1 MSEDDTHR
9 CDRLAGTAPFESAA
23 MQQPRLVPLPPPPPR
38 PAGMVRVV
46 GDQVVVEHLV
56 LGDSAAAAFVASRP
70 DEERVPLVERAL
82 RIGLLALHDAG
93 VQVNVD
99 VVRREFE
106 ALLSRTQQVNERAAA
121 ALDTVLRDNF
131 ADGEGRL
138 PRTLERFLGNRGA
151 LQSFV
156 EELFDEERRDSAI
169 GRLRVLLG
177 TYFDG
182 DASRLAQLLDP
193 TRLGSPLHQFRVEV
207 AEGFVKLNDRLTA
220 MESAAATR
228 AVERQK
234 QALKGAD
241 FEEVVADACG
251 QAVRGFGDLLDR
263 TGCEA
268 GDVAR
273 SKKGDL
279 VLTLDPSASRGQ
291 ELRIV
296 IECKDRSVSGRE
308 MREELSE
315 AKRNR
320 GACVGLV
327 VFTPQHAPAGIAP
340 FDVRGGDV
348 YCVLD
353 PAAPDIAT
361 MEAAVRLARLM
372 ALATL
377 REHSSEIDADGI
389 ARALLAI
396 REQLEQIRSL
406 KVRLTSIGQIS
417 SEVSG
422 GLDAMRSRVIAK
434 VAEAEA
440 ALAAAGSR
448 AADGVRT

>member
-1 MSEDDTHR
+1 
-9 CDRLAGTAPFESAA
+9 
-23 MQQPRLVPLPPPPPR
+23 MQQQARLVPLPPLPSR
-38 PAGMVRVV
+38 PAGTVRVV
-46 GDQVVVEHLV
+46 GDQLVLDHLV
-56 LGDSAAAAFVASRP
+56 LADATAAAFVGSRP
-70 DEERVPLVERAL
+70 EEDRAPLVERAL
-82 RIGLLALHDAG
+82 RIGLLALQDAG

-156 EELFDEERRDSAI
+156 EELFDEKRRDSAI
-169 GRLRVLLG
+169 GRLQGLLG
-177 TYFDG
+177 SYFDG

-207 AEGFVKLNDRLTA
+207 AEGFEKLNDRLTA
-220 MESAAATR
+220 IESAAATR
-228 AVERQK
+228 ATERQK
-234 QALKGAD
+234 QALKGAE

-263 TGCEA
+263 TASES

-279 VLTLDPSASRGQ
+279 LLTLDPSAARGQ
-291 ELRIV
+291 ELRVV

-308 MREELSE
+308 MREELAE

-320 GACVGLV
+320 GACVAIV

-353 PAAPDIAT
+353 PAAPDLAT
-361 MEAAVRLARLM
+361 VEASVRLARLL

-377 REHSSEIDADGI
+377 REHTTGIDADGI
-389 ARALLAI
+389 ARALVAV
-396 REQLEQIRSL
+396 REQLDQIRSL
-406 KVRLTSIGQIS
+406 KVRLTSIGQLS
-417 SEVSG
+417 VEVTR
-422 GLDAMRSRVIAK
+422 GLDSMRTGVLAK

-440 ALAAAGSR
+440 VLAAAGAR
-448 AADGVRT
+448 TAEIAVRP